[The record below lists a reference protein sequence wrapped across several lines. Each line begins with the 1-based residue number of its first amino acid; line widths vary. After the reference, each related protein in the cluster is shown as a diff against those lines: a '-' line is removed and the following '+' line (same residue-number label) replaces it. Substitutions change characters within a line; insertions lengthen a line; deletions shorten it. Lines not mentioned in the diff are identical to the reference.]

1 MRVLIGQKKP
11 SKADLSPNKGVNRTR
26 EAEKSKDE
34 SE

>member
-11 SKADLSPNKGVNRTR
+11 SKADLSPNRGVIRTR
-26 EAEKSKDE
+26 EVEKGKVE